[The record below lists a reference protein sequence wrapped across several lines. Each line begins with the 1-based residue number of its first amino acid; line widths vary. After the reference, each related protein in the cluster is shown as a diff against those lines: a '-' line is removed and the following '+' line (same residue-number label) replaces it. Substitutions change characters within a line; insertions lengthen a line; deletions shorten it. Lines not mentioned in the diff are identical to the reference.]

1 MRMRKAFPKVTRRTT
16 FVHVVCTDRSGN
28 FDDTW
33 LFLSR

>member
-1 MRMRKAFPKVTRRTT
+1 MKMVFPKVTRRST
-16 FVHVVCTDRSGN
+16 FVHVVCSDRSRN